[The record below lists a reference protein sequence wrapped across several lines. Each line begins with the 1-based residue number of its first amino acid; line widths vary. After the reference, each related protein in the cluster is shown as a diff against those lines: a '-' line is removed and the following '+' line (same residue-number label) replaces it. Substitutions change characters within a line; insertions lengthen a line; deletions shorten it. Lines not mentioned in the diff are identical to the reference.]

1 MDQVLDS
8 LASDTLAPAIVYREQ
23 LNAAVIKLADVERQN
38 DILIVTLVALAL
50 LAALAVFLIVKYNR
64 KRMKSQQ
71 LANSLLKQQAEALPK
86 FTDTVN
92 KLSSK
97 SLSLSEELFDQFQDA
112 IDEVKNGNK
121 SKMAFIVN
129 DAAFH
134 SKYPYISDYPML
146 SAQEKLVLILYDE
159 DFKTAEIAVLLGT
172 SDNAV
177 RAIKARIKTKLA
189 QSGNAGRQ
197 NKKLKILKES

>member
-23 LNAAVIKLADVERQN
+23 LNAAVIKLADVQRQN
-38 DILIVTLVALAL
+38 AILVMTLVALAL
-50 LAALAVFLIVKYNR
+50 LAALTVFLIVKYNR
-64 KRMKSQQ
+64 RRMKSQQ

-112 IDEVKNGNK
+112 IDNVKNGNRNR
-121 SKMAFIVN
+121 MAVIVN
-129 DAAFH
+129 DATFH

-146 SAQEKLVLILYDE
+146 SAQEKLVLILYEE
-159 DFKTAEIAVLLGT
+159 DFKTAEIAVLLGI

>member
-38 DILIVTLVALAL
+38 AFLIVTLVALAL
-50 LAALAVFLIVKYNR
+50 LAALAVFLIVRYNR

-97 SLSLSEELFDQFQDA
+97 SLSLSEELYDQFQDA
-112 IDEVKNGNK
+112 IDNVKNGNRNR
-121 SKMAFIVN
+121 MAVIVN
-129 DAAFH
+129 DATFH

-146 SAQEKLVLILYDE
+146 SAQEKLVLILYEE

-189 QSGNAGRQ
+189 QSGYAGRQ
-197 NKKLKILKES
+197 NKKLKILKER

>member
-38 DILIVTLVALAL
+38 AILTVTLVALAL
-50 LAALAVFLIVKYNR
+50 LAALAVFLIVRYNR

-97 SLSLSEELFDQFQDA
+97 SLSLSEELYDQFQDA
-112 IDEVKNGNK
+112 IDNVKNGNRNG
-121 SKMAFIVN
+121 MAIIVN
-129 DAAFH
+129 DATFN

-146 SAQEKLVLILYDE
+146 SAQEKLVLILYEE
-159 DFKTAEIAVLLGT
+159 DFKTAEIAVLIGI

-189 QSGNAGRQ
+189 QSGSAGRQ
-197 NKKLKILKES
+197 NKKIRILKEN

>member
-38 DILIVTLVALAL
+38 AFLIVTLVALAL
-50 LAALAVFLIVKYNR
+50 LAALAVFLIVRYNR

-97 SLSLSEELFDQFQDA
+97 SLSLSEELFDQFQNA
-112 IDEVKNGNK
+112 IDEVKSGNK
-121 SKMAFIVN
+121 SKMAVIVN
-129 DAAFH
+129 DAAFN
-134 SKYPYISDYPML
+134 SKYPYIVDYPML
-146 SAQEKLVLILYDE
+146 SAQEKLVLILYEE
-159 DFKTAEIAVLLGT
+159 DFKTAEIAVLLGI

>member
-38 DILIVTLVALAL
+38 AFLIVTLVALAL
-50 LAALAVFLIVKYNR
+50 LAALAVFLIVRYNR

-112 IDEVKNGNK
+112 IDEVKKGNK
-121 SKMAFIVN
+121 SKMAVIVN

-134 SKYPYISDYPML
+134 SKY
-146 SAQEKLVLILYDE
+146 
-159 DFKTAEIAVLLGT
+159 
-172 SDNAV
+172 
-177 RAIKARIKTKLA
+177 
-189 QSGNAGRQ
+189 
-197 NKKLKILKES
+197 